1 MYPEMHTGTFLM
13 IFISRGMKS
22 VIKNMDISILHKQI
36 YTSTSVQINVNSP
49 QKKKGLVKFQAH
61 AFWLQFLR
69 HQEQKFII

>member
-49 QKKKGLVKFQAH
+49 QKKMVLSSFKHMLFGSNF
-61 AFWLQFLR
+61 
-69 HQEQKFII
+69 

>member
-1 MYPEMHTGTFLM
+1 
-13 IFISRGMKS
+13 
-22 VIKNMDISILHKQI
+22 MDISILHKQI

-49 QKKKGLVKFQAH
+49 QKNGLVKFETH

>member
-49 QKKKGLVKFQAH
+49 KKKWFETH